1 MPAATLEPGLT
12 HTFTYP
18 VPPERTV
25 PHLYPEA
32 PEFAPMPAVFA
43 TGYLVGLVEWA
54 CVQLLRPHLDW
65 PTEQTVGTHID
76 LSHDA
81 PTPPGLAVTVRVE
94 LTRVDGRRLTFN
106 FTAHDDLDAIA
117 TGSHQRA
124 IIDTQRF
131 SARAASKAHHR

>member
-43 TGYLVGLVEWA
+43 TGYLVGLA
-54 CVQLLRPHLDW
+54 SLFHRGPR
-65 PTEQTVGTHID
+65 
-76 LSHDA
+76 S
-81 PTPPGLAVTVRVE
+81 
-94 LTRVDGRRLTFN
+94 
-106 FTAHDDLDAIA
+106 
-117 TGSHQRA
+117 GSRG
-124 IIDTQRF
+124 
-131 SARAASKAHHR
+131 SMGC